1 MLITPLPGT
10 NRDNLI
16 EVLRGE
22 QTKVINL
29 RGRHFGSAYQALLAY
44 LSWSSDAVRM
54 LRGQIR
60 AADIDR
66 LVLTRRHGA
75 LLDGVGHLAGS
86 DQQAF
91 VNGIV
96 GLELDERIEEFEKAI
111 KEYTAL
117 TERWNP
123 SRRILVPDTTLFIQ
137 HPEKIEHA
145 DFAALL
151 GGGPE
156 PVHVLVPMMVVD
168 ELDVLKETKDKR
180 ARWRAGYSLAVLD
193 RVIREPGA
201 VLHKANVGQDTDGDD
216 PARGEVTVEL
226 LFDPPGHARLPNPDD
241 EIVDRA
247 VVAQALAGAPVTL
260 VTYDTGQSTRGWA
273 AELRVTKLRSD
284 AGTGPEPA
292 KA

>member
-123 SRRILVPDTTLFIQ
+123 
-137 HPEKIEHA
+137 
-145 DFAALL
+145 
-151 GGGPE
+151 
-156 PVHVLVPMMVVD
+156 
-168 ELDVLKETKDKR
+168 
-180 ARWRAGYSLAVLD
+180 
-193 RVIREPGA
+193 
-201 VLHKANVGQDTDGDD
+201 
-216 PARGEVTVEL
+216 PAESWFPT
-226 LFDPPGHARLPNPDD
+226 PHCSS
-241 EIVDRA
+241 
-247 VVAQALAGAPVTL
+247 
-260 VTYDTGQSTRGWA
+260 STRKRSSMPTSPPCS
-273 AELRVTKLRSD
+273 AEAPSRCTCSC
-284 AGTGPEPA
+284 P
-292 KA
+292 